1 MATAWLG
8 LAAVLVGFFLAGLA
22 LLRRGFSNQ
31 SIGAGGLLTPI
42 AAAGG
47 YVPDSVADLLPVLDD
62 IEARLREGQVP

>member
-42 AAAGG
+42 AAAG